1 MTGLLRLLERD
12 VLQAAPALLGCYL
25 VRGNLKA
32 RIVEV
37 EAYRGFEDPGS
48 HAYRGQTARN
58 AVMFARPGLA
68 YVYFTYGM
76 HWLLNVSAYPEG
88 IAGAVLI
95 RAAEPIEGLEQ
106 MFARRPLARRAE
118 DLLSGP
124 AKLTAAFGIDGEQ
137 NGIDLFDQRSDLL
150 ILPRTAEPNVVV
162 GPRIGLQK
170 GKGDDLPWRFCD
182 SRSLKWVSKPHPIAA
197 KPINPS

>member
-1 MTGLLRLLERD
+1 MNRLLDLLERD
-12 VLQAAPALLGCYL
+12 VLLAAPALLGCYL
-25 VRGNLKA
+25 VREGLKA

-48 HAYRGQTARN
+48 HAYRGMTPRN

-76 HWLLNVSAYPEG
+76 HWLLNVSAFPEG
-88 IAGAVLI
+88 TAGAVLI
-95 RAAEPIEGLEQ
+95 RAAQPIEGLEL

-124 AKLTAAFGIDGEQ
+124 AKLTSAFGIDGTD
-137 NGIDLFDQRSDLL
+137 NGIDLFDRRSTLRVL
-150 ILPRTAEPNVVV
+150 ERNTEPKVVV
-162 GPRIGLQK
+162 GTRIGLQK

-182 SRSLKWVSKPHPIAA
+182 SESLQWVSKPLPIASKA
-197 KPINPS
+197 IDPS